1 MSEPPAT
8 ASAVNVEEITFIT
21 GPSSDEDLHSE
32 EENGIGV
39 VEENDFRDDS
49 YN

>member
-1 MSEPPAT
+1 MSETPVT
-8 ASAVNVEEITFIT
+8 ASTLKVEEIT